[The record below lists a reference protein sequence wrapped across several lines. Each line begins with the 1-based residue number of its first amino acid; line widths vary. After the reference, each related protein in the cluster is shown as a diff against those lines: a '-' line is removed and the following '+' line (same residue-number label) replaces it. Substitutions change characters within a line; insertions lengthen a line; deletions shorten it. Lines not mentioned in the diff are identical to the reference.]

1 MKTYATLI
9 LAASALASAQVTYN
23 ATTGQ
28 YICSRPNSAFC
39 AGDSFGTDIII
50 RCDANAR
57 GQPGRCTNN
66 LAGQFPLGVNP
77 SLCWMSQPYSGDAAC
92 EKNCVVYASPSPFQ
106 LPPSVCTP
114 YASGT
119 GTGTGYV
126 PRPTYP
132 IGPPPRLS
140 ANGTTSTAGPARPTG
155 TGGGGGGTGG
165 GPAPSG
171 NGTAPTSRGGGGGG
185 GGGGN
190 GGGGS
195 SGRPTATTSG
205 SNPSGTRTPIP
216 PSGTITN
223 PTSVP
228 TAAAVQNSV
237 GSLVVAGIVAAYFI

>member
-1 MKTYATLI
+1 MKTSATLV

-39 AGDSFGTDIII
+39 AGDSFATDIII
-50 RCDANAR
+50 RCDANGR

-132 IGPPPRLS
+132 IGPPPRS
-140 ANGTTSTAGPARPTG
+140 SGNGTMTSTAGPSRPTG
-155 TGGGGGGTGG
+155 TGGGGGTGG

-185 GGGGN
+185 GGGN

-195 SGRPTATTSG
+195 SGRPTTATSG
-205 SNPSGTRTPIP
+205 SSPSGTRTPIP

-228 TAAAVQNSV
+228 TAAAVHNSV